1 MRGIKG
7 KEKLGGDMLR
17 VENLSKTYYV
27 ELGEIAAVKDVNFQV
42 AAGEVYGLI
51 GLSGAGKSSL
61 IRCLNLLEV
70 PDSGAIYFHD
80 EDLTK
85 VDAATLRTRRKEIGM
100 IFQHFNLFVQKNVF
114 ENIAYPLRLEKWSK
128 KDITRRVNE
137 LLDYVEL
144 SEKAQSYPAE
154 LSGGQKQRVAIARAL
169 ALNPKLILSDE
180 GTSSLD
186 PETTQSILALIK
198 KSVQEFGISAV
209 LITHQMEVA
218 KAICDRIAVM
228 EDGRIIEENTVEELF
243 LHPKHERTRRFIQ
256 TLSDEL
262 PKEELGVPDHVHSGP
277 LYRLAFQNESVVT
290 PIISQVSRKFNI
302 DVNLLAGSIN
312 SIKASEIGY
321 LTVEFLGDPLA
332 IQEAIAWLP
341 EQNVFVE
348 VI

>member
-1 MRGIKG
+1 
-7 KEKLGGDMLR
+7 MLK
-17 VENLSKTYYV
+17 VQNLYKTYYTDS
-27 ELGEIAAVKDVNFQV
+27 GEIAAVKDVSFNV
-42 AAGEVYGLI
+42 NAGEVYGLI

-61 IRCLNLLEV
+61 IRCLNLLEI
-70 PDSGAIYFHD
+70 PDAGSIQFNG

-85 VDAATLRTRRKEIGM
+85 VDLQTLRTRRKQMGM
-100 IFQHFNLFVQKNVF
+100 IFQHFNLFLQKTVF
-114 ENIAYPLRLEKWSK
+114 ENIAYPLHIEKWPK
-128 KDITRRVNE
+128 TKIAERVYE
-137 LLDYVEL
+137 LLDYIEL
-144 SEKAQSYPAE
+144 RDKAQAYPAE

-198 KSVQEFGISAV
+198 KSVREFGISAV

-218 KAICDRIAVM
+218 KSICDRIAVM
-228 EDGRIIEENTVEELF
+228 EDGRIIEENTVEGLF

-256 TLSDEL
+256 TLADDMPTEAST
-262 PKEELGVPDHVHSGP
+262 VPDHVHSNP

-290 PIISQVSRKFNI
+290 PVISQVSRKFNI

-312 SIKASEIGY
+312 SVKASEIGY
-321 LTVEFLGDPLA
+321 LTVEFLGDPTD
-332 IQEAIAWLP
+332 IQKAIAWLP
-341 EQNVFVE
+341 DQNVIVE

>member
-1 MRGIKG
+1 
-7 KEKLGGDMLR
+7 MLK
-17 VENLSKTYYV
+17 VENLYKTYYTDS
-27 ELGEIAAVKDVNFQV
+27 GEISAVKDVSFNV
-42 AAGEVYGLI
+42 TAGEVYGLI

-70 PDSGAIYFHD
+70 PDAGSIHFDG

-85 VDAATLRTRRKEIGM
+85 VNVETLRARRKQIGM
-100 IFQHFNLFVQKNVF
+100 IFQHFNLFVQKTVF
-114 ENIAYPLRLEKWSK
+114 ENIAYPLHIEKWPK
-128 KDITRRVNE
+128 NKINERVNE
-137 LLDYVEL
+137 LLDYIEL
-144 SEKAQSYPAE
+144 RDKAQAFPAE

-198 KSVQEFGISAV
+198 KSVREFGLSAV

-218 KAICDRIAVM
+218 KSICDRIAVM
-228 EDGRIIEENTVEELF
+228 EDGRIIEENTVEGLF
-243 LHPKHERTRRFIQ
+243 LHPKQERTRRFIQ
-256 TLSDEL
+256 TLTDDL
-262 PKEELGVPDHVHSGP
+262 PTEADAVPDHVHSNP

-290 PIISQVSRKFNI
+290 PVISQVSRKFNI

-312 SIKASEIGY
+312 SVKTSEIGY
-321 LTVEFLGDPLA
+321 LTVEFLGDPTDIQKA
-332 IQEAIAWLP
+332 IEWLP
-341 EQNVFVE
+341 DQNVFVE